1 MSNEIAAL
9 GAARRWVLVAA
20 AVSVL
25 ALGIYPPFEQVLGE
39 VTIPQGHGWIF
50 DPPQGVERI
59 RRTPSAQDLQY
70 LADHPEVRQKF
81 FDEFGYLPRK
91 YRTELPSVDL
101 GLLAMEWLGVLLVA
115 GIVLLAMRPDN
126 AQGSVQGRN
135 EEDEAGDAAFPRRR
149 DAGLLVGSDSA
160 ASVRTTSR
168 PTSAGMVT
176 VGIALLFAPLRVI
189 RVLLGIVGLWQIVNL
204 VAGVSYLAHPGA
216 ISGSAAD
223 LYGGVVV
230 KLLICALGLGGF
242 GLLRKV
248 INHGYER
255 AGAKAPI
262 KGFWSL

>member
-1 MSNEIAAL
+1 MNAKTAVL

-25 ALGIYPPFEQVLGE
+25 AIGIYPPFEQVLGE

-59 RRTPSAQDLQY
+59 RRTPSTQDLQY
-70 LADHPEVRQKF
+70 LAEHPEVRQKF

-115 GIVLLAMRPDN
+115 GILLLAMRPDN
-126 AQGSVQGRN
+126 AHASAQGRN
-135 EEDEAGDAAFPRRR
+135 EEGEAGDATFPKRR
-149 DAGLLVGSDSA
+149 DAGLLAGSDSV
-160 ASVRTTSR
+160 ASVPTMSR
-168 PTSAGMVT
+168 PTSAGMAT
-176 VGIALLFAPLRVI
+176 VGITLLFAPLRVI
-189 RVLLGIVGLWQIVNL
+189 RVLLGMVGLWQVVGL

-216 ISGSAAD
+216 TSESAAD

-230 KLLICALGLGGF
+230 KLLICAIGLGGF

-262 KGFWSL
+262 NGFWSL